1 MKFSL
6 YLIIFYGVIYFSH
19 FLGKYSF
26 ISIIIAIFL
35 LSFIYNNSKSE
46 EKNDEINKLKEKLD
60 TDLHNSTTNH
70 FDFFNKFFNNL
81 NNAFNHLKEHLEE
94 IYMENKMLE
103 ISLDSMNF
111 GENEEL
117 EHGLTHLK
125 NSANI
130 ITEKMTNQSNDI
142 NEALS
147 SIEQIST
154 SSATINVNAQYLLE
168 ISNKSK
174 LQVEESKIDINSLN
188 ENMNLINHSIQQAN
202 EKIDKLINTSKNIGN
217 IVFAINKIS
226 EQTNLLA
233 LNAAIEAARA
243 GEAGKGFSVVADE
256 IRKLAEQTNVETKKI
271 ENLIKDIQ
279 NNVTESKNAN
289 DTVSKNVE
297 KGLEINNIV
306 FEKITNISQTND
318 ISNTKTKEIVDSI
331 REQMDAIFHIKTAIE
346 NISKEAEETKE
357 NSKFNLELINN
368 LSNLLTQKIDDLKL
382 TMEKLDKI
390 WLTFDD
396 LKINI

>member
-6 YLIIFYGVIYFSH
+6 YLIVFYGIIYFSN
-19 FLGKYSF
+19 FLEKYNF
-26 ISIIIAIFL
+26 ISIIISIFL
-35 LSFIYNNSKSE
+35 LSFIYHNSKTE
-46 EKNDEINKLKEKLD
+46 EKNYEI
-60 TDLHNSTTNH
+60 
-70 FDFFNKFFNNL
+70 
-81 NNAFNHLKEHLEE
+81 NHLKEHLEE
-94 IYMENKMLE
+94 IYMDNKALE
-103 ISLDSMNF
+103 ISLDSINS

-117 EHGLTHLK
+117 TYGLIHLK
-125 NSANI
+125 NNANI
-130 ITEKMTNQSNDI
+130 IMEKMTNQSNDI

-168 ISNKSK
+168 ISNKAK

-188 ENMNLINHSIQQAN
+188 KNMNLINNSIQEAN
-202 EKIDKLINTSKNIGN
+202 EKIDKLISTSKNIGN

-256 IRKLAEQTNVETKKI
+256 IRKLAEQTNIETQKI

-279 NNVTESKNAN
+279 NNVSESKNAN

-297 KGLEINNIV
+297 TGLKINNIV
-306 FEKITNISQTND
+306 FEKINNISQTND
-318 ISNTKTKEIVDSI
+318 VSNTKTKEIVNFIS
-331 REQMDAIFHIKTAIE
+331 EQMTAIFHIKTAIE
-346 NISKEAEETKE
+346 SISKEAEETKE
-357 NSKFNLELINN
+357 NSEFNLKLITN
-368 LSNLLTQKIDDLKL
+368 LSNLLNQKIVDLKS